1 MSTGQDTG
9 LGVFSQSRVVV
20 WPSERKIIAPSS
32 PAAPPMTEE
41 EMREEMLRHR
51 AEQIVRDGV
60 GKTSGFEREVARVVK
75 ELKALERDAGRRVGK
90 G

>member
-1 MSTGQDTG
+1 MAKGDSRGMATEMKRTGKATM
-9 LGVFSQSRVVV
+9 
-20 WPSERKIIAPSS
+20 PS

-60 GKTSGFEREVARVVK
+60 GKTPGFQREVARVVK
-75 ELKALERDAGRRVGK
+75 ELKALERDAGQRIGK